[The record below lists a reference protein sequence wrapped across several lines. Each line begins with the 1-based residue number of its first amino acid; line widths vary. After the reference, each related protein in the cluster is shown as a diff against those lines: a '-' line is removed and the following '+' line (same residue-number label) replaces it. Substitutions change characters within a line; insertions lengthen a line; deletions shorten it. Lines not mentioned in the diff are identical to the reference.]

1 MAVKMVMP
9 LLGQTMEEG
18 TIIQWFKKEGEE
30 VKAGEPLLE
39 VMTDKVNMEVEAPES
54 GVLRKIIA
62 QPDDIVPVKDPICI
76 IAGADESIDDLLV
89 EGGAAVSE
97 QQARPEAPE
106 PETVE
111 AGPVPQTAA
120 SAAPAGVGSEGRIFS
135 SPAARRV
142 AREHGIDIA
151 LLANRGTGPGG
162 RIVEKDVLAFAA
174 AAPKTTPL
182 AGKIAADLGVDL
194 SAVPGTGIGGRITA
208 EDVER
213 AGAAPSPV
221 PVPAE
226 PASIG
231 ATIPFAGLRKAVAS
245 AVSGSIQSAVH
256 VTLVS
261 EVDMTECAA
270 MRGRILDDIERRHG
284 VRVSYTDIIVKAAAR
299 AILDKPIV
307 NASLQGESIII
318 ADHVNIG
325 VATAV
330 ENGLVV
336 PVVRDVQ
343 SKTLPQ
349 VSREIKELVERARA
363 GKAGPEDFRG
373 GTFSVTNLGSY
384 GIDSFN
390 PVITPGQSAILGVCR
405 IVQKPVVLDGAIQ
418 IRSMMNLCL
427 TFDHRVMDGAPAAE
441 YLARLKE
448 VLESPYL
455 IFV

>member
-1 MAVKMVMP
+1 
-9 LLGQTMEEG
+9 MEEG

-54 GVLRKIIA
+54 GVLRKIMA

-76 IAGADESIDDLLV
+76 IAGADESIDDLLAAD
-89 EGGAAVSE
+89 GSAVSA
-97 QQARPEAPE
+97 QQVQSEAQELEKSE
-106 PETVE
+106 PQ
-111 AGPVPQTAA
+111 PVPQAAAAA
-120 SAAPAGVGSEGRIFS
+120 STETGREGRIFS

-151 LLANRGTGPGG
+151 VLANRGTGPGG

-174 AAPKTTPL
+174 AVPKTTPL
-182 AGKIAADLGVDL
+182 AGKIAAELGVDL

-221 PVPAE
+221 RAPA
-226 PASIG
+226 AAAAIG

-270 MRGRILDDIERRHG
+270 MRARIVDDIEKRQG
-284 VRVSYTDIIVKAAAR
+284 LRVSYTDIIVKAAAR

-307 NASLQGESIII
+307 NASLRGESIVI
-318 ADHVNIG
+318 ADRVNIG

-336 PVVRDVQ
+336 PVVKDVQ
-343 SKTLPQ
+343 GKTLPQ

-363 GKAGPEDFRG
+363 GKAGPEDFRD
-373 GTFSVTNLGSY
+373 GTFTVTNLGSY

-405 IVQKPVVLDGAIQ
+405 IVQKPVVIDGAIQ

>member
-1 MAVKMVMP
+1 
-9 LLGQTMEEG
+9 MEEG
-18 TIIQWFKKEGEE
+18 TVIQWFKKEGDE
-30 VKAGEPLLE
+30 VRAGEPLLE

-62 QPDDIVPVKDPICI
+62 QAGDIVPVKEPICI
-76 IAGADESIDDLLV
+76 IAGADEPIDDLM
-89 EGGAAVSE
+89 ESE
-97 QQARPEAPE
+97 TLTPTEQAQQAAQEARA
-106 PETVE
+106 
-111 AGPVPQTAA
+111 AGPEVQAASTPA
-120 SAAPAGVGSEGRIFS
+120 SAARVDHEERILA

-142 AREHGIDIA
+142 ARERGIDIA
-151 LLANRGTGPGG
+151 QLAGRGTGPGG
-162 RIVEKDVLAFAA
+162 RVVEKDVMAFAE
-174 AAPKTTPL
+174 AAPKATPL
-182 AGKIAADLGVDL
+182 AGKMAAEMGVEL
-194 SAVPGTGIGGRITA
+194 SAVAGTGIGGRITA
-208 EDVER
+208 EDVQR
-213 AGAAPSPV
+213 ASAAPGGAPT
-221 PVPAE
+221 PAE
-226 PASIG
+226 PAAIG

-245 AVSGSIQSAVH
+245 AVSESIRSAVH

-261 EVDMTECAA
+261 EVDMTECVSL
-270 MRGRILDDIERRHG
+270 REQILDDVEKRRG
-284 VRVSYTDIIVKAAAR
+284 VRISYTDIVVKAAAR

-307 NASLQGESIII
+307 NARLSGDTIVI
-318 ADHVNIG
+318 ADRINVG

-343 SKTLPQ
+343 SKTLVE
-349 VSREIKELVERARA
+349 VSREIREVVARARA
-363 GKAGPEDFRG
+363 GRAAAEDFKD
-373 GTFSVTNLGSY
+373 GTFTVTNLGAY
-384 GIDSFN
+384 GVDSFN

-405 IVQKPVVLDGAIQ
+405 IVRKPVVVGDDIQ